1 MGWREYHGGPAK
13 QIFLCD
19 ACEGRGWGRQVPR
32 IDSLYNSMRDQ
43 LPDQVAR
50 REEYRMIWQHLWDH
64 ELMAALD
71 ENARLLKNGDYNML
85 VCHMILVLL

>member
-1 MGWREYHGGPAK
+1 M
-13 QIFLCD
+13 
-19 ACEGRGWGRQVPR
+19 PR